1 MIMYS
6 LRENKLG
13 DSGVKILCVGVTN
26 LKCNDL
32 ITLEYTEPFIQSDSD
47 IILLF

>member
-13 DSGVKILCVGVTN
+13 DSGVKILAEGVTN
-26 LKCNDL
+26 LKCNSL
-32 ITLEYTEPFIQSDSD
+32 ITLEYVDQFGE
-47 IILLF
+47 L